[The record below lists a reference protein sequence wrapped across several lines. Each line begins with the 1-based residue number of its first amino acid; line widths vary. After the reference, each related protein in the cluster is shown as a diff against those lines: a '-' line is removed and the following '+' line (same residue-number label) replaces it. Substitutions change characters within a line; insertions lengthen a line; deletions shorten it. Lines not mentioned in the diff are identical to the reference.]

1 MNGLTST
8 PDQAA
13 TAASIDA
20 CQDMSELL
28 EEGPHEIA

>member
-13 TAASIDA
+13 SAASIDA
-20 CQDMSELL
+20 CQDVSELL
-28 EEGPHEIA
+28 EEDPHGIA